1 MLMSSVKVNWKNLI
15 LPLFKNCLCSV
26 CLSIGSGERESLL
39 LLYLR
44 TQLSLSRIYFFQ
56 MKIVFFSFSRG
67 LPFPIEP
74 DWDNM
79 PWQDSSN
86 WVKMK
91 LQNFYHN
98 VVRCTK
104 VHFICSSN
112 ILCRAGFKEENI
124 ATLPA
129 HSESHY
135 VTPPHI
141 YCDITHRINPS
152 GGFEWAYLH
161 IKWPNTSAEAWPEQI
176 LDPARI
182 LHRCS
187 MRWGA

>member
-1 MLMSSVKVNWKNLI
+1 MLMGSVTVNRKSF
-15 LPLFKNCLCSV
+15 LPLLKNCLCSV

-79 PWQDSSN
+79 RWQDWSN

-112 ILCRAGFKEENI
+112 ILCRTGFKEENI

-182 LHRCS
+182 IHRCS